1 MPYEITHMWNL
12 NYDKN
17 ESTYKIGTDSQ
28 AQRTD
33 LWLLRGMREGEEW
46 TGSWC
51 MRTITFRM
59 DRHQGPTVQHRELN
73 SIPGDKP

>member
-1 MPYEITHMWNL
+1 
-12 NYDKN
+12 
-17 ESTYKIGTDSQ
+17 
-28 AQRTD
+28 
-33 LWLLRGMREGEEW
+33 MREGEEW